1 MKNITTFLFIRNI
14 FSLLILLFCFSINAQ
29 VGIGT
34 TTPSESLDVIGN
46 IEYTGAL
53 MPNNTPGNANEILL
67 SGGVNSPSVWGPE
80 LLNTSQTTEIGKFYS
95 GLFDISSNSL
105 ILTLTDPNCKISS
118 TCTLTWIGLTP
129 GGPPGPS
136 GPNWGELSTTI
147 TAHDGYWIFYIKN
160 NTGYTMTNMQFS
172 FFAAY

>member
-1 MKNITTFLFIRNI
+1 MRHISSPRFLRVVLTL
-14 FSLLILLFCFSINAQ
+14 SLILFCFVTYSQ

-46 IEYTGAL
+46 VEYSGAL
-53 MPNNTPGNANEILL
+53 MPNNQPGTANEILL
-67 SGGVNSPSVWGPE
+67 SGGANSPSVWGPE
-80 LLNTSQTTEIGKFYS
+80 ILNTTQTTEIGKFYS
-95 GLFDISSNSL
+95 GPFDISGNTL
-105 ILTLTDPNCKISS
+105 ILTLNDPNCKTTS

-136 GPNWGELSTTI
+136 GPDWEELSYTVS
-147 TAHDGYWIFYIKN
+147 AFDGYWIFYIRN